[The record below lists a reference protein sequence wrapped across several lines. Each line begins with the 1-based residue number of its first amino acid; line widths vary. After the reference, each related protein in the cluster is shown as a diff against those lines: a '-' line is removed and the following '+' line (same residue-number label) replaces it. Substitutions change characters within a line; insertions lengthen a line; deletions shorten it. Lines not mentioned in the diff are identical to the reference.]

1 MFREMRRYRQKL
13 SEEECVAILT
23 RGSWGV
29 LSLIGD
35 DGYPYGVPLNYVYRD
50 GRLYFHGAKEG
61 HKLDAMRREPKAS
74 FCVVDS
80 DELIPEE
87 YTTYFRSVI
96 LFGRMDIVTDRERM
110 RDIITVMAERF
121 NPGDT
126 AQHRNEAI
134 EREFPPLCI
143 MELEIEHMSGKEAIE
158 LVRSRRKD
166 D

>member
-1 MFREMRRYRQKL
+1 MFREMRRHRQKL
-13 SEEECVAILT
+13 SDEESTAILT

-96 LFGRMDIVTDRERM
+96 LFGRMNVVTDRERM

-121 NPGDT
+121 NPDDT

>member
-13 SEEECVAILT
+13 SDEESVAILT

-35 DGYPYGVPLNYVYRD
+35 DGYPYGVPMNYVYRD

-96 LFGRMDIVTDRERM
+96 LFGRMNIVTDRERM

-121 NPGDT
+121 NPDDT
-126 AQHRNEAI
+126 SQHRQDVI
-134 EREFPPLCI
+134 QREMPPLCI

>member
-13 SEEECVAILT
+13 SDEESVAILT

-35 DGYPYGVPLNYVYRD
+35 DGYPYGVPMNYVYRD

-80 DELIPEE
+80 DELIPVE

-126 AQHRNEAI
+126 SQHRNEAI

>member
-13 SEEECVAILT
+13 SDEECVAILT

-96 LFGRMDIVTDRERM
+96 LFGRMNIVTDRERM

-121 NPGDT
+121 NPDDT